1 MLIKIVIY
9 DYKKYDT
16 LKNLV
21 DDLKNKNSIIDDR
34 NNWYVELSLSVNSFD
49 EIIPILQK
57 YNQKIETDLR
67 CYKKD
72 NAVRLFISKRYNEG
86 LGNQVE

>member
-1 MLIKIVIY
+1 MIIKITIF
-9 DYKKYDT
+9 DYKYHAV

-21 DDLKNKNSIIDDR
+21 DDLKKKNSTIDEQNHWHIDF
-34 NNWYVELSLSVNSFD
+34 SLNVNSFD

-57 YNQKIETDLR
+57 YNYEIEIKLS

-72 NAVRLFISKRYNEG
+72 NIVRLWISKDYDEG